1 MIKGLASYGKV
12 AYFITLSPYVGKI
25 FYLLSPSSAGGR
37 RDLAPGFLIG
47 GVQGLGSDH

>member
-25 FYLLSPSSAGGR
+25 FYSSSPSSDGGS
-37 RDLAPGFLIG
+37 DLAPGVFIG